1 MIQTAIPAKRPRAVD
16 LIRRGEAYAAGVVLD
31 AQGQVS
37 HVLVQVLTG
46 DKPLWIYPAVPAD
59 RRWAAKHRPPVAE
72 VQP

>member
-1 MIQTAIPAKRPRAVD
+1 M
-16 LIRRGEAYAAGVVLD
+16 VLD

-46 DKPLWIYPAVPAD
+46 DRPLWIYPAVPAD